1 MTAVH
6 ISVGF
11 KAITPN
17 LTYQFLR
24 VQIFNE
30 LVIIK
35 KLYCQILQTFPNGGL
50 LHFRRLFLDDYRQT
64 IC

>member
-1 MTAVH
+1 MTAVY

-24 VQIFNE
+24 VQTFNE
-30 LVIIK
+30 LVIIN
-35 KLYCQILQTFPNGGL
+35 KL
-50 LHFRRLFLDDYRQT
+50 
-64 IC
+64 